1 LAYAQGLTLR
11 RTCTILKQLF
21 GLDLS
26 PGGLIHLAH
35 RTAEN
40 LEEKDAELVRQARS
54 AGLQHVDETGWWVAG
69 AAPEDQPHWLWVFA
83 GANQTLYRVDH
94 RRNRQVVQETLGKE
108 FSGVLVSDC
117 LNIYDGLYA
126 RQHKCYAHH
135 LKVISAAQAEH
146 EAIEGAPSGWL
157 GRVRVMLKAA
167 MGLKAAAHQ
176 LPAPVFRAARKALE
190 AEADRLL
197 ASHRA

>member
-1 LAYAQGLTLR
+1 
-11 RTCTILKQLF
+11 
-21 GLDLS
+21 
-26 PGGLIHLAH
+26 
-35 RTAEN
+35 
-40 LEEKDAELVRQARS
+40 
-54 AGLQHVDETGWWVAG
+54 
-69 AAPEDQPHWLWVFA
+69 
-83 GANQTLYRVDH
+83 
-94 RRNRQVVQETLGKE
+94 
-108 FSGVLVSDC
+108 SDC

-197 ASHRA
+197 ASHRADPHEQRVANRLSKQREHLFVFLDHPAVPATNNRAERG

>member
-1 LAYAQGLTLR
+1 
-11 RTCTILKQLF
+11 
-21 GLDLS
+21 
-26 PGGLIHLAH
+26 
-35 RTAEN
+35 
-40 LEEKDAELVRQARS
+40 
-54 AGLQHVDETGWWVAG
+54 
-69 AAPEDQPHWLWVFA
+69 
-83 GANQTLYRVDH
+83 
-94 RRNRQVVQETLGKE
+94 VVQQTLGKE

-197 ASHRA
+197 ASHRADPHEQRVANRLSKQREHLFVFLDHPAVPATNNRAERGLRPAVIRRKLSAGNRTGRGARTWEILASLAATYAQQGRSFLELLTKTARFDPQHNLAR